1 MLQWHSIG
9 IWYGTTAT
17 TIQALPIDDF
27 RFTIK
32 TTDPDLPHFGTNDGI
47 IVFVVQ
53 SRILGTLHRATAA
66 VLVARS
72 RMDCHKAIKTLQSDG
87 AGISTWTF
95 HLIAQAVVIH
105 GLVVHDDAFSHQ
117 CGTCVTV
124 PHALPAIDDGLPQA
138 AQNESTQVTNGAGH
152 QAGLVV

>member
-72 RMDCHKAIKTLQSDG
+72 RMDCHKAIKTL
-87 AGISTWTF
+87 